1 MRDYRSRQLQILI
14 LATLLAV
21 MCLTSIGFFIDSVY
35 GLLANTEAA
44 LLGGDR
50 VISSSKPIEQN
61 IEAIATNNN
70 LATARTISFFSM
82 LTSETNLALTS
93 LKAVDQNYPL
103 RGQLYID
110 GEPTNMLPET
120 GEIWLEERA
129 MLLLGVKI
137 GDQVTIDRS
146 NFTVTHV
153 LTLEP
158 DRVSGGFSFAPRGL
172 INIKDLSNTALLQ
185 PGSRANYRLLVAGN
199 SGNLTKFDQQISNEL
214 TKNQKMQVAGED
226 DARSNNRLLQTTSF
240 LRLAV
245 LVNVILVSVVI
256 GIVAFNYISAHMRE
270 VAIIRCLGATSRQVV
285 WLFALSLLL
294 IGIFCG
300 AIGSGAGYILSKILG
315 YILLQFLNLQL
326 PQPSWQ
332 PALGGIGLAV
342 FLVVGL
348 GLPPLQILRKVSPIY
363 VLRSIAVPT
372 DKLVWL
378 CYWIVISIFILG
390 MYYVAANEI
399 LFQYTIISLLSAMG
413 VSLLFMQILF
423 HYIPRWLPALSITL
437 KLSLRNIIS
446 NSTLN
451 SIQFLAF
458 VIVITLAT
466 ILFSIRSDLLSAWQ
480 AQMPTDAP
488 NYFAI
493 NIQPDQ
499 GSQFKEKLAAAGID
513 VPELYPVIRGRL
525 ESINS
530 SQAEYWR
537 PFNFTW
543 TSTLPLDNKI
553 LSGKWLQ
560 ADKNEISVET
570 RIAERLGIKLG
581 DELVFNIMLREVTA
595 KVTSIRSVT
604 WESFNPNFY
613 FIFSPQL
620 MQDFSTDY
628 MASFYVPNSEDILSM
643 VGSFPSVTFISI
655 KPILDQ
661 AVLILDLVS
670 VLVAYIW
677 TFTLLIGI
685 LLLMAVMLASV
696 KARNYQNNL
705 MRVLGAS
712 RRQIQHVL
720 NYEFIMLGTTAGG
733 IGSLIAVLGA
743 KYLATQ
749 LFKVSYEINY
759 IVVVAGAIVG
769 MLLML
774 FGGILGTFKALRT
787 TPIQLLRNLN

>member
-1 MRDYRSRQLQILI
+1 M
-14 LATLLAV
+14 
-21 MCLTSIGFFIDSVY
+21 Y

-50 VISSSKPIEQN
+50 VISSPTPIDKQ
-61 IEAIATNNN
+61 IENLAIENN
-70 LATARTISFFSM
+70 LETSRTISFFSM

-93 LKAVDQNYPL
+93 LKAVDQDYPL

-110 GEPTNMLPET
+110 GDPTNALPAA

-129 MLLLGVKI
+129 MLLLGLKI

-146 NFTVTHV
+146 RFTVTHV

-172 INIKDLSNTALLQ
+172 INKKDLSNTALLQ
-185 PGSRANYRLLVAGN
+185 PGSRVNYRLLIAGN
-199 SGNLTKFDQQISNEL
+199 SGNLTKFDQQITNKL
-214 TKNQKMQVAGED
+214 NKNQKMQVAGED

-245 LVNVILVSVVI
+245 LVNIILVSVVI
-256 GIVAFNYISAHMRE
+256 GIVAFNYISGHMRE

-285 WLFALSLLL
+285 SLFVLSLLV
-294 IGIFCG
+294 IGTVCG
-300 AIGSGAGYILSKILG
+300 TVGSCIGYILSKVLG
-315 YILLQFLNLQL
+315 SILLEFLDLQL
-326 PQPSWQ
+326 PQPSWY

-342 FLVVGL
+342 FLVIGL
-348 GLPPLQILRKVSPIY
+348 GLPPLQILRKITPIY
-363 VLRSIAVPT
+363 VLRSIAILA
-372 DKLVWL
+372 DKLVWF
-378 CYWIVISIFILG
+378 CYWIVISIFIIG
-390 MYYVAANEI
+390 MYYIAANEI
-399 LFQYTIISLLSAMG
+399 LFQYTAISLLSALG
-413 VSLLFMQILF
+413 VSLLFMQIMF
-423 HYIPRWLPALSITL
+423 HYIPKWLPALSITL

-466 ILFSIRSDLLSAWQ
+466 ILFSVRSDLLSAWQ
-480 AQMPTDAP
+480 AQVPTDAP

-499 GSQFKEKLAAAGID
+499 ESLFKKELTVAGVD

-525 ESINS
+525 QSINGRP
-530 SQAEYWR
+530 AEYWR
-537 PFNFTW
+537 PFNLTW
-543 TSTLPLDNKI
+543 TPVLPLDNKI
-553 LSGKWLQ
+553 ISGLWLQ
-560 ADKNEISVET
+560 SDKGEVSVET
-570 RIAERLGIKLG
+570 RIAERLGINIG
-581 DELVFNIMLREVTA
+581 DELVFDIMLREVTA

-613 FIFSPQL
+613 FIFSNGL

-628 MASFYVPNSEDILSM
+628 MASFYVPNTENILSM
-643 VGSFPSVTFISI
+643 VSTFPNITFISI

-661 AVLILDLVS
+661 AVLILELVS

-677 TFTLLIGI
+677 IFTLLIGI
-685 LLLMAVMLASV
+685 LLLMAVMLSSI

-712 RRQIQHVL
+712 RSQIQQVL
-720 NYEFIMLGTTAGG
+720 NFEFVFLGGTAGG
-733 IGSLIAVLGA
+733 LGSLIAVLGA
-743 KYLATQ
+743 KYLAVE
-749 LFKVSYEINY
+749 LFKVSYGVNY
-759 IVVVAGAIVG
+759 LVVVSGALAG

-774 FGGILGTFKALRT
+774 CGGILGTFKALRT
-787 TPIQLLRNLN
+787 SPIQLLRNLN